1 MIEKVNILQ
10 LFPRYLL
17 DDRDGY
23 AMCRA
28 LEAGMNYF
36 LEHAK
41 TGMDIILD
49 VDEMPEWRLDELAW
63 EYNCLYDYDADITIK
78 KEWIRNA
85 YESFRYHGTAEGVRQ
100 YMSRYFGESSIQE
113 WFEFEG
119 DPGTFNVTVAGTMTA
134 ANEAWIR
141 KAVAKAKNVRSELNL
156 IIYGDECETDMIYST
171 GVSGIVMND
180 TVQMIEEEEE

>member
-1 MIEKVNILQ
+1 MITYDIQQIFPNFILN
-10 LFPRYLL
+10 
-17 DDRDGY
+17 DKTGY
-23 AMCRA
+23 AMAKAIEAA
-28 LEAGMNYF
+28 LNYF
-36 LEHAK
+36 LEK
-41 TGMDIILD
+41 CQEGIDTIQN
-49 VDEMPEWRLDELAW
+49 VDNMPEWRLDELAW
-63 EYNCLYDYDADITIK
+63 EYNCLYDYDADVDVK
-78 KEWIRNA
+78 REWIRNA

-180 TVQMIEEEEE
+180 TVQMIEEEET